1 MKKYEIEI
9 KKEYYLNDPRIAS
22 VVTDKVNNISYLID
36 PHLIINH
43 YLGSEIYVLG
53 NYRKCFKDH
62 VDIFSEIYNN
72 STSPNKFT
80 IVEEVTSVK
89 RSVSSTIYLKRYVVT
104 ALTNNGTQVYLSCSS
119 DTSEVYFSSF
129 KFRSL
134 NYKNEK
140 DAEYFLDVYKDI
152 LKDRYKKELL
162 DTMKVLEVEENINYE
177 RTGYYIDV
185 NGL

>member
-1 MKKYEIEI
+1 MKEKEVLSTRYYIEFNGNKIDRDPKYFGSD
-9 KKEYYLNDPRIAS
+9 KEAFKY
-22 VVTDKVNNISYLID
+22 
-36 PHLIINH
+36 
-43 YLGSEIYVLG
+43 
-53 NYRKCFKDH
+53 FKDH